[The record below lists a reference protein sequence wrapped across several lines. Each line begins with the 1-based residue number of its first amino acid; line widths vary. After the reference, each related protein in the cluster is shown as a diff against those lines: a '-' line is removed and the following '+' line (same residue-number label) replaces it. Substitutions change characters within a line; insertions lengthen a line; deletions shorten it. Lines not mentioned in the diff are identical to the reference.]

1 VCSVDSDETEKDV
14 ANKITMWTE
23 MGCGVGV
30 NLSKWINNY
39 SIKNPS
45 AFKLILDSIGQ
56 SQQKLWERGI
66 KRTATM
72 VNIDF
77 PVDEIS
83 IQSLRISETD
93 YLKHLNIAVNIT
105 DDEMEKCQI
114 LGSVENK
121 KILDLCKSIWSC
133 GNPGILFID
142 RINFDHPFN
151 LERLE
156 TCNPCAEQFLMPNE
170 VCCLGS
176 ISVDKFIKE
185 NRFCENEFKVCV
197 RESVRFLDTVIDSS
211 EFPSVESSK
220 ISKNRRRIGLGIM
233 GLASMLDK
241 LEIEYSSNE
250 NILLS
255 QYLSKLLKNESIEA
269 SRNLSLEYCNF
280 PDIHFSTLRER
291 RNSYLNSIA
300 PTGAISMIFN
310 VSNGIDPIYANTIIK
325 DNTKIVLRNNANLQL
340 ETTLDIEYQ
349 KQIDV
354 LSIWQENIDGGI
366 SKTIIVKED
375 TSIHDIYEVIIYS
388 WKKKCKGISV
398 FRQNSRD
405 NAFKISHI

>member
-1 VCSVDSDETEKDV
+1 
-14 ANKITMWTE
+14 
-23 MGCGVGV
+23 
-30 NLSKWINNY
+30 
-39 SIKNPS
+39 
-45 AFKLILDSIGQ
+45 
-56 SQQKLWERGI
+56 
-66 KRTATM
+66 
-72 VNIDF
+72 
-77 PVDEIS
+77 
-83 IQSLRISETD
+83 
-93 YLKHLNIAVNIT
+93 
-105 DDEMEKCQI
+105 
-114 LGSVENK
+114 
-121 KILDLCKSIWSC
+121 
-133 GNPGILFID
+133 
-142 RINFDHPFN
+142 
-151 LERLE
+151 
-156 TCNPCAEQFLMPNE
+156 MPNE